1 VIFFPAIGEDFPSP
15 EALAAAD
22 RKVETGPLRLL
33 KFVKYPN
40 LGWMSLV
47 AVVAVAIT
55 SMWIWCQLIVILA
68 YGNYAYFSYGLRVVR
83 VSKVSGF
90 DLSNGQHLG
99 GFWRAVFMSG
109 YLGLWAVLMK
119 AADEVVGRASSK
131 AIVWSLILFAG
142 GAAGYSLFD
151 QMAHTIRRNGQVPE
165 AGLERPFLL
174 LFIVA
179 VVAAL
184 TYWRVT
190 KSPEAIAK
198 QRARERK

>member
-1 VIFFPAIGEDFPSP
+1 
-15 EALAAAD
+15 
-22 RKVETGPLRLL
+22 
-33 KFVKYPN
+33 
-40 LGWMSLV
+40 
-47 AVVAVAIT
+47 
-55 SMWIWCQLIVILA
+55 
-68 YGNYAYFSYGLRVVR
+68 
-83 VSKVSGF
+83 
-90 DLSNGQHLG
+90 
-99 GFWRAVFMSG
+99 
-109 YLGLWAVLMK
+109 MK

-151 QMAHTIRRNGQVPE
+151 QMAHTIRRYGQVPE